1 MSVGRGRWRRGRVS
15 VYITLHNSWSCHRR
29 ERRIMVPYWSWPPL
43 SMVRRRQPT
52 WIRRMT
58 ITTRTTP
65 WPGLVVVQCSGF
77 THRAL
82 GTLRRVVCL
91 HNAVIFRRIVAG
103 KFTDAHAAA
112 LSTQLDRL
120 HSRDSLL
127 SFDRRIVE
135 PSIVLLASVYRLH
148 FGKKL
153 LEYRNR
159 EKDILT
165 EVK

>member
-1 MSVGRGRWRRGRVS
+1 MERHARGAWALRRRWRGRGRVS

-77 THRAL
+77 THRAP
-82 GTLRRVVCL
+82 GTVAPRCLFTQCGYIPAYCRRQIHGCPRCCPLYPTRPTTALEIVVRFLSAIGSDC
-91 HNAVIFRRIVAG
+91 AVYISAE
-103 KFTDAHAAA
+103 
-112 LSTQLDRL
+112 L
-120 HSRDSLL
+120 
-127 SFDRRIVE
+127 
-135 PSIVLLASVYRLH
+135 
-148 FGKKL
+148 
-153 LEYRNR
+153 
-159 EKDILT
+159 
-165 EVK
+165 

>member
-103 KFTDAHAAA
+103 NSRMPTLLPSLPNSTDYTLEIVCF
-112 LSTQLDRL
+112 LSTVESSNHRSCCL
-120 HSRDSLL
+120 H
-127 SFDRRIVE
+127 
-135 PSIVLLASVYRLH
+135 PCTVYIS
-148 FGKKL
+148 G
-153 LEYRNR
+153 ENY
-159 EKDILT
+159 
-165 EVK
+165 

>member
-1 MSVGRGRWRRGRVS
+1 MERHARGAWALRRRRRRRKGGRVS

-77 THRAL
+77 THRAP

-120 HSRDSLL
+120 HSRDYCTEFAFFRPSN
-127 SFDRRIVE
+127 RIVLFTFRV
-135 PSIVLLASVYRLH
+135 PFYIS
-148 FGKKL
+148 GKL
-153 LEYRNR
+153 R
-159 EKDILT
+159 ISCP
-165 EVK
+165 